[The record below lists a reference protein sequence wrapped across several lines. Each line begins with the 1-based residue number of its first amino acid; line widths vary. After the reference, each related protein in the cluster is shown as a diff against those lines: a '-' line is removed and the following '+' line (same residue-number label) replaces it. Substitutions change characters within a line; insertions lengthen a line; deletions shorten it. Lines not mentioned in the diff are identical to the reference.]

1 MRALLTGGGFLCF
14 GLAAAWLL
22 IAAYQNGF
30 LGTVFW
36 AAFMQDRW
44 DRSASRELLSDHWHD
59 VKGPIVLVV
68 FGAALLLAGTR
79 L

>member
-1 MRALLTGGGFLCF
+1 MTGGGFICF

-22 IAAYQNGF
+22 VAAYQNGF

-36 AAFMQDRW
+36 AAFMQDRR
-44 DRSASRELLSDHWHD
+44 DRSASRELMDEHWPD
-59 VKGPIVLVV
+59 VKGPLLLVV
-68 FGAALLLAGTR
+68 FGAALLLAGAQ

>member
-1 MRALLTGGGFLCF
+1 MTGGGFLCF

-22 IAAYQNGF
+22 VVAYQNGF

-44 DRSASRELLSDHWHD
+44 DRSASRELLHDHWHD
-59 VKGPIVLVV
+59 VKGPVLLVV
-68 FGAALLLAGTR
+68 FGAALLLAGAQ